1 MQSNVIQVIYADL
14 KQSKKIAEIIFY
26 MEKTLE
32 IPRIT
37 NTTIKYFVDGEYVDN
52 VNTDEVNKIREN
64 VLEHIVAT
72 KDASIL
78 KRFYFVGHK
87 DSNDKM
93 GEEIVITMDS
103 FGNLSN
109 LPWEMAHVR
118 RSMMRMM
125 RIGREHTELLYT
137 FENKK

>member
-1 MQSNVIQVIYADL
+1 
-14 KQSKKIAEIIFY
+14 
-26 MEKTLE
+26 
-32 IPRIT
+32 
-37 NTTIKYFVDGEYVDN
+37 
-52 VNTDEVNKIREN
+52 
-64 VLEHIVAT
+64 
-72 KDASIL
+72 
-78 KRFYFVGHK
+78 
-87 DSNDKM
+87 M

-125 RIGREHTELLYT
+125 RIGREHAELLYT

>member
-1 MQSNVIQVIYADL
+1 
-14 KQSKKIAEIIFY
+14 

-32 IPRIT
+32 IPKIT
-37 NTTIKYFVDGEYVDN
+37 NTTIKYYVDGEYVDN
-52 VNTDEVNKIREN
+52 VNVYEVNKIREN

-78 KRFYFVGHK
+78 NRFYFVGHK

-93 GEEIVITMDS
+93 GEEIKMTMDS
-103 FGNLSN
+103 LGNFSDF
-109 LPWEMAHVR
+109 PWEMCHVR
-118 RSMMRMM
+118 RSMMRLMEIE
-125 RIGREHTELLYT
+125 RKHSDLLSSF

>member
-14 KQSKKIAEIIFY
+14 KQSKKIPEIIFY

-72 KDASIL
+72 NDASIL
-78 KRFYFVGHK
+78 NRFYFVGHK

-93 GEEIVITMDS
+93 GEEIVITMDN

-118 RSMMRMM
+118 RSMYRLMQ
-125 RIGREHTELLYT
+125 IGREHSELLYGL
-137 FENKK
+137 EEK